1 MMKQTWP
8 SSASRVDRFV
18 NEQLRARQ
26 HNRRNRFESNCLHLE
41 NRRRCDSEGIETLR
55 SNETQLISDSGVM
68 PQRAHLSSGCYRE
81 LPVQRRSIGPI
92 DWLSSCPG
100 VMVSRLKCRSWPEDE
115 PPRGAIFRPVIM
127 MPRVGPPGR
136 AGQTR
141 QVQSARIVAM
151 E

>member
-41 NRRRCDSEGIETLR
+41 NRRRCDSEGIETFR

-81 LPVQRRSIGPI
+81 LPVQRAQHWTDR
-92 DWLSSCPG
+92 LAFKLCPG
-100 VMVSRLKCRSWPEDE
+100 VTVSRLKCLSWPEDE
-115 PPRGAIFRPVIM
+115 PPRGAIFRPV
-127 MPRVGPPGR
+127 
-136 AGQTR
+136 T
-141 QVQSARIVAM
+141 
-151 E
+151 